1 MASIF
6 GRDCGKSAGDE
17 RVLRVTLIERE
28 RQDLFLRLYV
38 EHEEAL
44 RGFVRSLVPT
54 LEDAR
59 EVMQE
64 VAAVLWKKFEAL
76 ESIEDFR
83 RWAFGVARFEAFNF
97 NRARQR
103 ERLVFD
109 DELLSLL
116 AHEAESEG
124 ENQERE
130 ARALEQCLQKL
141 PEAQRALVQTAYA
154 PGVRIDELARA
165 SGRSAMSLYKSLH
178 RIRIALVDCTR
189 LVLAKEAQA

>member
-1 MASIF
+1 
-6 GRDCGKSAGDE
+6 
-17 RVLRVTLIERE
+17 VTQTERE
-28 RQDLFLRLYV
+28 RQDDFLRLYV

-64 VAAVLWKKFEAL
+64 VAAVLWRKFEAL
-76 ESIEDFR
+76 ESTDDFR

-109 DELLSLL
+109 DELLNLL
-116 AHEAESEG
+116 AHEAEAEG
-124 ENQERE
+124 VNQERE
-130 ARALEQCLQKL
+130 AQALEHCLQKL
-141 PEAQRALVQTAYA
+141 PETQRALVQAAYA
-154 PGVRIDELARA
+154 PGVRMDELARD

-178 RIRIALVDCTR
+178 RIRIALIQCTR
-189 LVLAKEAQA
+189 LVLTKEAQA